1 MMVSAIRWA
10 VGIMTVLC
18 LSTALAEEPQDP
30 REILTKAHEEERSLL
45 KDLQSI
51 DEQLAVLQSEV
62 ANMDTKREGIL
73 ERKTLSEQKLEAA
86 RKELK
91 SQEIILAEKIQALY
105 ILRKRGVA
113 RLIFELKTL
122 LTSEDGPLTSLP
134 SSKQPQRSTK
144 TIKKSTTNTSLH
156 LMVLRQIQTLYKR

>member
-86 RKELK
+86 KGTQN
-91 SQEIILAEKIQALY
+91 QEIILAEKIQALY
-105 ILRKRGVA
+105 ILRKAWRRKVD
-113 RLIFELKTL
+113 F
-122 LTSEDGPLTSLP
+122 
-134 SSKQPQRSTK
+134 RS
-144 TIKKSTTNTSLH
+144 
-156 LMVLRQIQTLYKR
+156 